1 MPDRIV
7 NCIKL
12 GREMPGLNSP
22 PMPGELGQ
30 KIYENVSRQAWNEFV
45 EYFKMIINEYRLDLT
60 NPLADQIFQQ
70 KAEEYFFS
78 DTAAMPEGYVPPEE

>member
-1 MPDRIV
+1 
-7 NCIKL
+7 
-12 GREMPGLNSP
+12 
-22 PMPGELGQ
+22 MPGEIGK
-30 KIYENVSRQAWNEFV
+30 KIYEQVSQQAWNEFV

-78 DTAAMPEGYVPPEE
+78 DNAAMPEGYVPPES

>member
-1 MPDRIV
+1 MPERMV
-7 NCIKL
+7 TCIKL
-12 GREMPGLNSP
+12 GRELPGLKSP
-22 PMPGELGQ
+22 PMPGEIGK
-30 KIYENVSRQAWNEFV
+30 KIYEQVSQQAWNEFV

-78 DTAAMPEGYVPPEE
+78 DNAAMPEGYVPP